1 CLKHAKNRIENVRK
15 SLRECKNL
23 LLLKRQDIRK
33 LWLLTLEQNTLDRMY
48 LNVYELKHVP
58 SRLQFYLNKRLYIH
72 ASLLLLKA
80 KEYQELR
87 LINALSNIDL
97 QIKDERLTL
106 EDQLRFELIYQLF
119 DKPSRDV
126 LGNKNLSTTINKHD
140 QSSVSRLRENRL
152 LRKQLDQEF
161 EEGKLS
167 FESHLLAIIP
177 DQYMLVD
184 IRNQPSNIY
193 LDVLLQSLSVLSNL
207 NETLDFVQKQFP
219 EQLYRIILRTT
230 QHIIDNNLIVSNN
243 LNQNLI
249 LNNADCLRDL
259 LETTYEQF
267 KVVVKNTE
275 YLINILKLLQEHQA
289 PMQIQQQVYL
299 ASLKQTDLGFRAWDP
314 DEIDGG

>member
-1 CLKHAKNRIENVRK
+1 
-15 SLRECKNL
+15 
-23 LLLKRQDIRK
+23 
-33 LWLLTLEQNTLDRMY
+33 
-48 LNVYELKHVP
+48 
-58 SRLQFYLNKRLYIH
+58 
-72 ASLLLLKA
+72 
-80 KEYQELR
+80 
-87 LINALSNIDL
+87 DL

-167 FESHLLAIIP
+167 FESHSLAIIP

-219 EQLYRIILRTT
+219 EQLYRIILHTT

-299 ASLKQTDLGFRAWDP
+299 ASLKQTGLFLDL
-314 DEIDGG
+314 I